1 VGWWFQCGHCK
12 NLKPVYEKVALAFKN
27 EKNVSRDHV
36 DASTPLSH
44 SVLSAR

>member
-27 EKNVSRDHV
+27 EKNVSRDFLIV
-36 DASTPLSH
+36 TLGYTLLI
-44 SVLSAR
+44 V